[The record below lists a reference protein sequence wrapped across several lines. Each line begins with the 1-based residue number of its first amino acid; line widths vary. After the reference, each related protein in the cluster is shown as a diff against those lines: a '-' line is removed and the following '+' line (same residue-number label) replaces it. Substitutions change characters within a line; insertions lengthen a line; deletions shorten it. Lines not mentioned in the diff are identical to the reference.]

1 MDVDPTTPKASSGL
15 KRLADFSPASSSTE
29 KPAKILPDEQ
39 LTTLSSHM
47 NALAYRRRW
56 EISVDNADDPLWPG
70 ILSDVLVDLTRE
82 LADTDLRNSVIAKL
96 SLERADDIVKNFNKD
111 QFEEWKVGLRNG
123 VKSKNWID
131 LVARRT
137 STSDYQIIPS
147 HLIATTAELKRWHDE
162 PQSNKGSSL

>member
-15 KRLADFSPASSSTE
+15 KRLADFSPASSSTG
-29 KPAKILPDEQ
+29 KRAKILPDEQ

-47 NALAYRRRW
+47 NTIAYRRNW

-70 ILSDVLVDLTRE
+70 RLADVLMDLTRE
-82 LADTDLRNSVIAKL
+82 LAGTDMRNSVI
-96 SLERADDIVKNFNKD
+96 SNMTLEGADDIVKSFNKD

-137 STSDYQIIPS
+137 STSDYQIILS
-147 HLIATTAELKRWHDE
+147 HLIATTAELKQWQWHD
-162 PQSNKGSSL
+162 